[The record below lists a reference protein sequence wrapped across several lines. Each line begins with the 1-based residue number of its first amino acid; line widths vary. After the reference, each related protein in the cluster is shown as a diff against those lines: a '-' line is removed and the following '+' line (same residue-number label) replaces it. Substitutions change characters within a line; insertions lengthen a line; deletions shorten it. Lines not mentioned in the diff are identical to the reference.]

1 MGPQPS
7 TRSPTDIDRAL
18 EQGWSGLRCRDWQ
31 RARAAFQQVL
41 DADAASPVAWEGLA
55 IAALCLDDAV
65 RSRSANERAYREYL
79 ECRDFCGAARVAIQL
94 AVYHDAY
101 RGESAIASG
110 WFERARSLLDT
121 VPAAAEH
128 AWLAFW
134 KAHLDIHVHG
144 EVAKGEPSLEDA
156 IRLNEAA
163 DIGGGLALMTR
174 GLLGLMAI
182 SEGAVDEGLR
192 RLDEATTEVLAGELS
207 DPQMVGWTYC
217 YVLDACENVRDFDRA
232 SQWIEHAREAVR
244 AFGIVHQSGA
254 CRSHYVAI
262 LTWRGDYAATE
273 HEIETMRR
281 EVGDIIPTY
290 AAQCDIRL
298 GEIRRRQGRLDEAA
312 ALLDPLVAQ
321 PLAMLSLAALA
332 LDRAEPQLAGDLVER
347 YFRRV
352 SEGDRVR
359 RLHGLELLV
368 RAQLQLGNIEA
379 ARTALRECE
388 EVVARS
394 GTPLMRAMVC
404 ELRAEAEAADEHLD
418 EARRRFEDAIDGFD
432 LARAPYE
439 ATEARLRLADVL
451 VALRRE
457 EPARKTFEAAR
468 AGAERLGAGRLAHRA
483 MESLRS
489 DGPSPAHAAGQG
501 RSDAVSGVR
510 VLSGVDGRSTPGTV
524 LTAREIE
531 VLALVAQGIS
541 NQDIGERL
549 FISSFTVKRHIANIL
564 TKLDVPTRA
573 AAAAYA
579 IREGLAR

>member
-1 MGPQPS
+1 
-7 TRSPTDIDRAL
+7 
-18 EQGWSGLRCRDWQ
+18 
-31 RARAAFQQVL
+31 
-41 DADAASPVAWEGLA
+41 
-55 IAALCLDDAV
+55 
-65 RSRSANERAYREYL
+65 
-79 ECRDFCGAARVAIQL
+79 
-94 AVYHDAY
+94 
-101 RGESAIASG
+101 
-110 WFERARSLLDT
+110 
-121 VPAAAEH
+121 
-128 AWLAFW
+128 
-134 KAHLDIHVHG
+134 
-144 EVAKGEPSLEDA
+144 
-156 IRLNEAA
+156 
-163 DIGGGLALMTR
+163 MTR

-192 RLDEATTEVLAGELS
+192 RLDEATTEVLAGTLPN
-207 DPQMVGWTYC
+207 PQMVGWTYC

-232 SQWIEHAREAVR
+232 SQWIEHARESVR

-281 EVGDIIPTY
+281 ELGDVMPTY
-290 AAQCDIRL
+290 SAHCDIRL

-332 LDRAEPQLAGDLVER
+332 LDRDEPQLAADLVER
-347 YFRRV
+347 YLRRV

-368 RAQLQLGNIEA
+368 RAQIQLGSTEG

-388 EVVARS
+388 AIVARS

-404 ELRAEAEAADEHLD
+404 ELGAEAEAAEEHLD

-432 LARAPYE
+432 LTRAPYE
-439 ATEARLRLADVL
+439 ATAARLRLGEVFL
-451 VALRRE
+451 ALRRE
-457 EPARKTFEAAR
+457 EPARKAFEAAL
-468 AGAERLGAGRLAHRA
+468 AGANRLGAGRLAQRA
-483 MESLRS
+483 ATALGS
-489 DGPSPAHAAGQG
+489 DGPGPANAARQVGV
-501 RSDAVSGVR
+501 DAVSGFRGGSGLVR
-510 VLSGVDGRSTPGTV
+510 GVSELEGRSTPGNV
-524 LTAREIE
+524 LSAREVE

-541 NQDIGERL
+541 NQEIGERL

-564 TKLDVPTRA
+564 TKLDLPTRA

>member
-7 TRSPTDIDRAL
+7 TTPPSDLDRAL
-18 EQGWSGLRCRDWQ
+18 EQGWSGLRRRDWRQ
-31 RARAAFQQVL
+31 ARDAFQRVL
-41 DADAASPVAWEGLA
+41 DAEVASPVAWEGLA

-79 ECRDFCGAARVAIQL
+79 ERHDFCGAARVAIQL

-121 VPAAAEH
+121 VPPAAEH

-134 KAHLDIHVHG
+134 KAHIDIHVHG

-156 IRLNEAA
+156 IRLNEAGN
-163 DIGGGLALMTR
+163 IGGGLALMTR

-192 RLDEATTEVLAGELS
+192 RLDEATTEVLAGGVP

-217 YVLDACENVRDFDRA
+217 YLLDACENVRDFDRA
-232 SQWIEHAREAVR
+232 SQWIEHAFEVVR
-244 AFGIVHQSGA
+244 RFGIVHQSGA

-281 EVGDIIPTY
+281 ELGDVFPAY

-332 LDRAEPQLAGDLVER
+332 LDRDEPQLAVDLIER

-368 RAQLQLGNIEA
+368 RAQLQSGRIEA
-379 ARTALRECE
+379 ARAALRECE
-388 EVVARS
+388 DVVTGS
-394 GTPLMRAMVC
+394 GTPLMRATVC
-404 ELRAEAEAADEHLD
+404 RLRAEAEAAEEHLD

-432 LARAPYE
+432 LPARRTKRRPRGCGSPKSSSRSAGERPRGRRSRPRLPAPIGSARAASRNAPPLPSE
-439 ATEARLRLADVL
+439 RDRTIRLRRQPQRSCRRARSRCSRWSPGASATRRLASGCSSARL
-451 VALRRE
+451 
-457 EPARKTFEAAR
+457 
-468 AGAERLGAGRLAHRA
+468 
-483 MESLRS
+483 
-489 DGPSPAHAAGQG
+489 PS
-501 RSDAVSGVR
+501 SGT
-510 VLSGVDGRSTPGTV
+510 S
-524 LTAREIE
+524 
-531 VLALVAQGIS
+531 
-541 NQDIGERL
+541 
-549 FISSFTVKRHIANIL
+549 
-564 TKLDVPTRA
+564 PTS
-573 AAAAYA
+573 
-579 IREGLAR
+579 

>member
-1 MGPQPS
+1 MGPQRS
-7 TRSPTDIDRAL
+7 TTSPTDIDRAL
-18 EQGWSGLRCRDWQ
+18 EQGWSGLRRRDWRQ
-31 RARAAFQQVL
+31 AFDAFQQVL
-41 DADAASPVAWEGLA
+41 DAEAVAPGAWEGLA

-65 RSRSANERAYREYL
+65 TSRSANERAYRAYL
-79 ECRDFCGAARVAIQL
+79 DRHDFCGAARVAIQL

-101 RGESAIASG
+101 RGESAIANG

-121 VPAAAEH
+121 VPPAAEH

-144 EVAKGEPSLEDA
+144 EVAKGEPSLGDA
-156 IRLNEAA
+156 IRLNEAGNV
-163 DIGGGLALMTR
+163 GGDLALMTR

-192 RLDEATTEVLAGELS
+192 RLDEATTEVLAGALP
-207 DPQMVGWTYC
+207 DPQMIGWTYC

-232 SQWIEHAREAVR
+232 SQWIEHARESVR
-244 AFGIVHQSGA
+244 AFGIGHQSGA

-281 EVGDIIPTY
+281 EVGDVIPTY

-332 LDRAEPQLAGDLVER
+332 LDRDEPQTTVDLIER

-352 SEGDRVR
+352 SAGDRVR
-359 RLHGLELLV
+359 RLHGLELVV
-368 RAQLQLGNIEA
+368 RAQLQLGSIEA

-394 GTPLMRAMVC
+394 GTPLMRAMIC

-418 EARRRFEDAIDGFD
+418 EARRRLEDAIDGFD

-439 ATEARLRLADVL
+439 ATAARLRLAEVM
-451 VALRRE
+451 VALGRE
-457 EPARKTFEAAR
+457 EPARKTFEAAF
-468 AGAERLGAGRLAHRA
+468 AGANRLGAGRLAQRA
-483 MESLRS
+483 ADALRAS
-489 DGPSPAHAAGQG
+489 GPGPVKAPRQIGSHAAS
-501 RSDAVSGVR
+501 RVRDRSGVEATW
-510 VLSGVDGRSTPGTV
+510 SPGHV
-524 LTAREIE
+524 LTVREIE

-541 NQDIGERL
+541 NQEIGERL

-564 TKLDVPTRA
+564 TKLDLPTRA